1 MMSPLW
7 GAQWGHHSQKVEKI
21 IFFCKLHR
29 NLQKIN
35 YYLFEGL
42 KSKKKSKLSQKYRKI
57 QSRIYYYFAMSEC
70 PFVTGVR
77 GAQ

>member
-1 MMSPLW
+1 MPQVKLKSLGRPPHAPEKLEKMGPPQGR

-42 KSKKKSKLSQKYRKI
+42 KSKKNQN
-57 QSRIYYYFAMSEC
+57 
-70 PFVTGVR
+70 
-77 GAQ
+77 